1 MQPAFIA
8 QLRERWEGATSQ
20 RGVECVRTRTIGE
33 E

>member
-8 QLRERWEGATSQ
+8 QLRERRKGATGQ
-20 RGVECVRTRTIGE
+20 RGVECVRTRAIGE